1 MTVLCY
7 FRSNNDKFYLSE
19 VENNNNYKM
28 ITLKLLLG
36 GYQRGYWS
44 SLLSAYDK
52 YLNNWR
58 NILQQKH
65 RQEEGVEL

>member
-44 SLLSAYDK
+44 SLLAAYDK
-52 YLNNWR
+52 YLNN
-58 NILQQKH
+58 
-65 RQEEGVEL
+65 